1 MDLHFSKEFLSQ
13 TSCEE
18 SLAHFWAH
26 RRSLHIDGAEE
37 MVSLR
42 VFRLPIDCLMANYL
56 DIVYDILIE
65 GSTIF
70 WRQMKSHCTML
81 TAAIISIYVAPS
93 LLIITSIT

>member
-13 TSCEE
+13 TSSEE

-42 VFRLPIDCLMANYL
+42 VLRLPIDCLMANYL
-56 DIVYDILIE
+56 DIVYDTLIE

-70 WRQMKSHCTML
+70 LETNEVSLHDAYGCHNLNLRRSF
-81 TAAIISIYVAPS
+81 AIDNY
-93 LLIITSIT
+93 

>member
-1 MDLHFSKEFLSQ
+1 MDLHFSKEFLSK

-26 RRSLHIDGAEE
+26 RRSLHTDGAEE

-42 VFRLPIDCLMANYL
+42 VLHLPIDCLMANYL
-56 DIVYDILIE
+56 DIVCDTRIE

-70 WRQMKSHCTML
+70 FLTNEVSSHDAYGCHNL
-81 TAAIISIYVAPS
+81 NLRRSFAIDNY
-93 LLIITSIT
+93 